1 MSILRRIV
9 VMLIVAGVLS
19 SAADVFAKGPR
30 TLLNATLKPTA
41 AGPAVAKEKAK
52 FDQPASRTNFSVE
65 AENLRG
71 LNGQT
76 AAFFVNGTQVGSAVI
91 ALGRA
96 KIELTN
102 QRGGTVPAVSA
113 GTKVEI
119 NVGLTTILSGSF

>member
-1 MSILRRIV
+1 MRILRRAI
-9 VMLIVAGVLS
+9 VMLIVASVLS

-41 AGPAVAKEKAK
+41 AGPAVAKGKAK
-52 FDQPASRTNFSVE
+52 FDQSASRTNFSVE

-71 LNGQT
+71 LNGLT
-76 AAFFVNGTQVGSAVI
+76 ASFFVNGTQVGSTVI
-91 ALGRA
+91 TLGRA
-96 KIELTN
+96 KLELTN
-102 QRGGTVPAVSA
+102 ERGGKVPAVAA

>member
-1 MSILRRIV
+1 MSILRRVV

-41 AGPAVAKEKAK
+41 AGPVGSKGKAK
-52 FDQPASRTNFSVE
+52 FDQSASRTNFSVE

-76 AAFFVNGTQVGSAVI
+76 ASFFVNGTQVGSAVI

-96 KIELTN
+96 KVELTN
-102 QRGGTVPAVSA
+102 QRGGKVPAVSA

>member
-1 MSILRRIV
+1 MSILRRAV
-9 VMLIVAGVLS
+9 VMLIVAGILS

-30 TLLNATLKPTA
+30 TRIFATLTATA
-41 AGPAVAKEKAK
+41 AAPKVAKGKAK
-52 FDQPASRTNFSVE
+52 LDQSASRTNFSVE
-65 AENLRG
+65 AENLRS

-76 AAFFVNGTQVGSAVI
+76 ALIFVNGTQVGSTVI

-96 KIELTN
+96 KLELTN
-102 QRGGTVPAVSA
+102 ERGGSVPAVSA

>member
-1 MSILRRIV
+1 MSLLRRIV
-9 VMLIVAGVLS
+9 IMLIVAGVLS

-41 AGPAVAKEKAK
+41 AGPAVAKGKAK
-52 FDQPASRTNFSVE
+52 FDQSASRTNFSVE

-76 AAFFVNGTQVGSAVI
+76 ASFFVNGTQVGSAVI
-91 ALGRA
+91 ALGHA
-96 KIELTN
+96 KVELTN

-119 NVGLTTILSGSF
+119 NVGLTTILSGNF

>member
-1 MSILRRIV
+1 MSILRRVV
-9 VMLIVAGVLS
+9 VMLIVASVLS
-19 SAADVFAKGPR
+19 SAVDAFAKGPR
-30 TLLNATLKPTA
+30 TLLNATLTPTA
-41 AGPAVAKEKAK
+41 AGPAVAKGKAK
-52 FDQPASRTNFSVE
+52 FDQSASRTNFSVE

-76 AAFFVNGTQVGSAVI
+76 ASFFVNGTQVGSAVI

-96 KIELTN
+96 KVELTN

-119 NVGLTTILSGSF
+119 NVGLTTILRGSF

>member
-1 MSILRRIV
+1 MSILRRVV
-9 VMLIVAGVLS
+9 VMLIGAGILS

-41 AGPAVAKEKAK
+41 AGPAGAKGKAK
-52 FDQPASRTNFSVE
+52 FDQSASRTNFSVE

-76 AAFFVNGTQVGSAVI
+76 ASFFVNGTQVGSAVI
-91 ALGRA
+91 ALGRT
-96 KIELTN
+96 KVELTN
-102 QRGGTVPAVSA
+102 QRGGKVPAVSA